1 MTLFESP
8 SDGFPDEGHT
18 TLAPLDALAPWLE
31 AIDMIVQ
38 RYLAVLQARGDDR
51 FDIESIMMP
60 IEMLQAG
67 AHVPSGRPK
76 WLDARASEPNPFD
89 ALPPLTGLLAGV
101 ARRFG
106 LGEFEILAVL
116 LGMMPVLE
124 PRYGPLLAY
133 VQGDEQALWPHVDL
147 ILSLFSS
154 PGDRVQHRL
163 RLTAADQPLRYS
175 GLMHLS
181 ERSGRASNRED
192 VLYVRT
198 AGSLVG
204 YLSTGIVPL
213 SQNMVDVG
221 QWLAPIAPNVLE
233 LSVEWRRFGAELQQ
247 FCYGQTNLIT
257 PVVLLEGGEGQ
268 DRVLAHVAAQAG
280 CKTFLVDLQAL
291 PEEANEAWPVLL
303 EALHV
308 ARLSAS
314 LLVLKN
320 FTSFEQAHPKLLH
333 ALDIRLRTHGEPV
346 VVLLAAD
353 ANGPGL
359 RELPRL
365 KMTMPRQSAHD
376 DVAAIGAALFQCDE
390 GRPTT
395 DGLDDL
401 PQLLKRT
408 RVDLNTLNYAVH
420 EAHWYA
426 QQRSPSATLGGQ
438 DLYQSLRSR
447 ALQQFGPLAQRL
459 EPRRGLSDLF
469 ISEDLREQMD
479 EILAAISFR
488 DDVLKR
494 GFAKKLAY
502 GVGVS
507 ALFYGDSGTG
517 KSMAAEALAF
527 ELGLD
532 LIRVDLSTV
541 VNKYVGETE
550 KNLSKIF
557 DLAMADT
564 GVLLFD
570 EADALFGKRSEVTNA
585 QDRHANI
592 EVSYLL
598 QRLEH
603 YPGLV
608 ILSTNNRGHLDG
620 AFTRRLTFM
629 ARFEFPDVALR
640 TQLWEQIWPP
650 GVDRSAD
657 IDWAELA
664 RRAELTGAG
673 IRNVALLASWLA
685 ARAQRPVGMVDIERA
700 LRRELGKTGRLMA
713 RT

>member
-8 SDGFPDEGHT
+8 TDRAMGQDHVISS
-18 TLAPLDALAPWLE
+18 PLDALAPWLE
-31 AIDMIVQ
+31 VIDMIVQ
-38 RYLAVLQARGDDR
+38 RYFAAQQARGDDR
-51 FDIESIMMP
+51 FNIGSIMIPMDVL
-60 IEMLQAG
+60 EAA
-67 AHVPSGRPK
+67 AHVPTGRPK
-76 WLDARASEPNPFD
+76 WLDACASESNPTD
-89 ALPPLTGLLAGV
+89 VLPPLPELLAGV
-101 ARRFG
+101 VQRFG
-106 LGEFEILAVL
+106 LREFDVLAIL

-124 PRYGPLLAY
+124 PRYGALLAY
-133 VQGDEQALWPHVDL
+133 IQGDEQALWPHIDL
-147 ILSLFSS
+147 ILSLFSA
-154 PGDRVQHRL
+154 PGDRVQHRM
-163 RLTAADQPLRYS
+163 RLTAADQPLRYG
-175 GLMHLS
+175 GLIHLS
-181 ERSGRASNRED
+181 ERSGRTSSRED
-192 VLYVRT
+192 VLYICT
-198 AGSLVG
+198 ASSVVG
-204 YLSTGIVPL
+204 YLSTGVVPL
-213 SQNMVDVG
+213 SQKMVDVG
-221 QWLAPIAPNVLE
+221 QWLTPMAPNVLE
-233 LSVEWRRFGAELQQ
+233 LSAEWRRFGTDLQQ
-247 FCYGQTNLIT
+247 FCFGQASATT
-257 PVVLLEGGEGQ
+257 PVVLLEGGEGR
-268 DRVLAHVAAQAG
+268 DKMLAHVAAEAGRQA
-280 CKTFLVDLQAL
+280 FLVDLQSL
-291 PEEANEAWPVLL
+291 PEEANEAWPALL

-308 ARLSAS
+308 TRLSAS
-314 LLVLKN
+314 LLVFKN
-320 FTSFEQAHPKLLH
+320 FTSFEQAHPKLLR
-333 ALDIRLRTHGEPV
+333 ALDVRLRTHGEPV

-359 RELPRL
+359 RDLPRL
-365 KMTMPRQSAHD
+365 KMPLPRQSAHD
-376 DVAAIGAALFQCDE
+376 DVAAVGAALFQ
-390 GRPTT
+390 R
-395 DGLDDL
+395 DGALPAMNGPDDL

-420 EAHWYA
+420 EAQWYA
-426 QQRSPSATLGGQ
+426 QQRAPSAALDGQ
-438 DLYQSLRSR
+438 DIYQALRSR

-459 EPRRGLSDLF
+459 EPRRGMSDLV

-479 EILAAISFR
+479 EILAAISYR

-550 KNLSKIF
+550 KNLSTIF
-557 DLAMADT
+557 DLALADT

-608 ILSTNNRGHLDG
+608 VLSTNNRGHLDS

-629 ARFEFPDVALR
+629 ARFELPDVTLR
-640 TQLWEQIWPP
+640 TQMWERIWPA
-650 GVDRSAD
+650 GVERSAD
-657 IDWAELA
+657 INWAELA
-664 RRAELTGAG
+664 KRAELTGAG

-685 ARAQRPVGMVDIERA
+685 ARAKRPVGMVDIERA
-700 LRRELGKTGRLMA
+700 MRRELGKTGRLMA
-713 RT
+713 PA

>member
-8 SDGFPDEGHT
+8 TDSAMSQDHAT
-18 TLAPLDALAPWLE
+18 SSPLDALAPWLE

-38 RYLAVLQARGDDR
+38 RYFAAQQARGDDR
-51 FDIESIMMP
+51 FNIESIMIPMDVL
-60 IEMLQAG
+60 EAV
-67 AHVPSGRPK
+67 AHVPTGRPK
-76 WLDARASEPNPFD
+76 WLDACASEPNPID
-89 ALPPLTGLLAGV
+89 VLPPLPELLAGV
-101 ARRFG
+101 VQRFG
-106 LGEFEILAVL
+106 LREFDVLAIL

-124 PRYGPLLAY
+124 PRYGALLAY
-133 VQGDEQALWPHVDL
+133 IQGDEQALWPHIDL
-147 ILSLFSS
+147 ILSLFSA
-154 PGDRVQHRL
+154 PGDRVQHRM
-163 RLTAADQPLRYS
+163 RLTAADQPLRYG
-175 GLMHLS
+175 GLIHLS
-181 ERSGRASNRED
+181 ERSGRTSSRED
-192 VLYVRT
+192 VLYICT
-198 AGSLVG
+198 ASSVVG
-204 YLSTGIVPL
+204 YLSTGVVPL
-213 SQNMVDVG
+213 SQKMVDVG
-221 QWLAPIAPNVLE
+221 QWLTPMAPNVLE
-233 LSVEWRRFGAELQQ
+233 LSAEWRRFGTDLQQ
-247 FCYGQTNLIT
+247 FCFGRVSATT
-257 PVVLLEGGEGQ
+257 PVVLLEGGEGG
-268 DRVLAHVAAQAG
+268 DKMLAHVAAEAGRQA
-280 CKTFLVDLQAL
+280 FLVDLKAL
-291 PEEANEAWPVLL
+291 PEEANEAWPALL

-308 ARLSAS
+308 TRLSAS
-314 LLVLKN
+314 LLVFKN
-320 FTSFEQAHPKLLH
+320 FTSFEQAHPKLLR
-333 ALDIRLRTHGEPV
+333 ALDVRLRTHGEPV

-359 RELPRL
+359 RDLPRL
-365 KMTMPRQSAHD
+365 KMTLPRQSAHD
-376 DVAAIGAALFQCDE
+376 DVAAVGAALLQRDE
-390 GRPTT
+390 SLPATNAP
-395 DGLDDL
+395 DDL

-420 EAHWYA
+420 EAQWYA
-426 QQRSPSATLGGQ
+426 QQRAPSAALDGQ
-438 DLYQSLRSR
+438 DIYQALRSR

-459 EPRRGLSDLF
+459 EPRRGMSDLV

-479 EILAAISFR
+479 EILAAISYR

-550 KNLSKIF
+550 KNLSTIF
-557 DLAMADT
+557 DLALADT

-608 ILSTNNRGHLDG
+608 VLSTNNRGHLDS

-629 ARFEFPDVALR
+629 ARFELPDVTLR
-640 TQLWEQIWPP
+640 TQMWERIWPA
-650 GVDRSAD
+650 GVERSAD
-657 IDWAELA
+657 INWAGLA
-664 RRAELTGAG
+664 KRAELTGAG

-685 ARAQRPVGMVDIERA
+685 ARAKRPVGMVDIERA
-700 LRRELGKTGRLMA
+700 MRRELGKTGRLMA
-713 RT
+713 PA

>member
-8 SDGFPDEGHT
+8 TDSAMSRDHAT
-18 TLAPLDALAPWLE
+18 SSPLDALAPWLE

-38 RYLAVLQARGDDR
+38 RYFAAQQARGDDR
-51 FDIESIMMP
+51 FNIESIMIPMDVL
-60 IEMLQAG
+60 EAV
-67 AHVPSGRPK
+67 AHVPTGRPK
-76 WLDARASEPNPFD
+76 WLDACASEPNPID
-89 ALPPLTGLLAGV
+89 VLPPLPELLAGV
-101 ARRFG
+101 VQRFG
-106 LGEFEILAVL
+106 LREFDVLAILL
-116 LGMMPVLE
+116 SMMPVLE
-124 PRYGPLLAY
+124 PRYGALLAY
-133 VQGDEQALWPHVDL
+133 IQGDEQALWPHIDL
-147 ILSLFSS
+147 ILSLFSA
-154 PGDRVQHRL
+154 PGDRVQHRM
-163 RLTAADQPLRYS
+163 RLTAADQPLRYG
-175 GLMHLS
+175 GLIHLS
-181 ERSGRASNRED
+181 ERSGRTSSRED
-192 VLYVRT
+192 VLYICT
-198 AGSLVG
+198 ASSVVG
-204 YLSTGIVPL
+204 YLSTGVVPL
-213 SQNMVDVG
+213 SQKMVDVG
-221 QWLAPIAPNVLE
+221 QWLTPMAPNVLE
-233 LSVEWRRFGAELQQ
+233 LSAEWRRFGTDLQQ
-247 FCYGQTNLIT
+247 FCFGRVSATT
-257 PVVLLEGGEGQ
+257 PVVLLEGGEGG
-268 DRVLAHVAAQAG
+268 DKMLAHVAAEAGRQA
-280 CKTFLVDLQAL
+280 FLVDLKAL
-291 PEEANEAWPVLL
+291 PEEANEAWPALL

-308 ARLSAS
+308 TRLSAS
-314 LLVLKN
+314 LLVFKN
-320 FTSFEQAHPKLLH
+320 FTSFEQAHPKLLR
-333 ALDIRLRTHGEPV
+333 ALDVRLRTHGEPV

-359 RELPRL
+359 RDLPRL
-365 KMTMPRQSAHD
+365 KMTLPRQSAHD
-376 DVAAIGAALFQCDE
+376 DVAAVGAALLQRDE
-390 GRPTT
+390 GLPATNAP
-395 DGLDDL
+395 DDL

-408 RVDLNTLNYAVH
+408 RVDLNTLKYAVH
-420 EAHWYA
+420 EAQWYA
-426 QQRSPSATLGGQ
+426 QQRAPNAALDGQ
-438 DLYQSLRSR
+438 DIYQALRSR

-459 EPRRGLSDLF
+459 EPRRGMSDLV

-479 EILAAISFR
+479 EILAAISYR

-550 KNLSKIF
+550 KNLSTIF
-557 DLAMADT
+557 DLALADT

-608 ILSTNNRGHLDG
+608 VLSTNNRGHLDS

-629 ARFEFPDVALR
+629 ARFELPDVTLR
-640 TQLWEQIWPP
+640 TQMWERIWPA
-650 GVDRSAD
+650 GVERSAD
-657 IDWAELA
+657 INWAELA
-664 RRAELTGAG
+664 KRAELTGAG

-685 ARAQRPVGMVDIERA
+685 ARAKRPVGMVDIERA
-700 LRRELGKTGRLMA
+700 MRRELGKTGRLMA
-713 RT
+713 PA